1 MPPKPT
7 GISKLTHY
15 LISALLGGAMLFAA
29 VAPLHHAAAQNPPSP
44 ENQAPQQAGKI
55 QVQVS
60 LVNMFATVRDN
71 HHTIVGD
78 LTKDDFKIFE
88 DEQLQKLAFFSK
100 EVTMPITLGLMVD
113 TSGSQENL
121 LGLEQIAAARFFHQV
136 LRKGDEAMVLSFD
149 TDVDLLADFTEDQDA
164 LDRAV
169 ERTRVNSP
177 IGMGPMSRDNVR
189 STAMYDAIYVA
200 CNEQLAGQAGRKAL
214 ILLTDAMDEG
224 SKVGIKDA
232 IEAAQRA
239 DTVVHIILIAEPR
252 AYGLLGYNGGS
263 VAKKIADETGGRVID
278 ANSGKRLD
286 EAFEQISEELR
297 SQYVLGYYPTN
308 AAHDGTFRKIKIET
322 TKPGL
327 KVLARHGYYAP
338 KR

>member
-1 MPPKPT
+1 MRFAERRT
-7 GISKLTHY
+7 T
-15 LISALLGGAMLFAA
+15 LISVLLGGAILLAA
-29 VAPLHHAAAQNPPSP
+29 VAPLHRASAQNPASP
-44 ENQAPQQAGKI
+44 EGQPQQQGKI
-55 QVQVS
+55 QVNVS

-71 HHTIVGD
+71 HHAIVGD

-88 DEQLQKLAFFSK
+88 DDQLQQLSFFGK

-113 TSGSQENL
+113 TSGSQQNL
-121 LGLEQIAAARFFHQV
+121 LGLEQVAATRFFQKV
-136 LRKGDEAMVLSFD
+136 MRKGDEAMVLDFD
-149 TDVDLLADFTEDQDA
+149 TDVNLLADFTEDLDA

-169 ERTRVNSP
+169 ERTQINSP

-200 CNEQLAGQAGRKAL
+200 CNEQLSGQAGRKAL
-214 ILLTDAMDEG
+214 ILMTDAMDEG

-239 DTVVHIILIAEPR
+239 DTVVHFILIAEPG
-252 AYGLLGYNGGS
+252 AYGMLGYNGGS
-263 VAKKIADETGGRVID
+263 VAKKIAEETGGRVID
-278 ANSGKRLD
+278 ANGGKRLD
-286 EAFEQISEELR
+286 EAFDQISEELR

-308 AAHDGTFRKIKIET
+308 PAHDGTFRKIRVET
-322 TKPGL
+322 TKTGL